1 MVLFLLKSVRNGVV
15 FQGESSTQLELNPGG
30 ISHRPL
36 ILPNMTSWKIH
47 QL

>member
-36 ILPNMTSWKIH
+36 ILPNMTSWEIH